1 MNKVVSLRGD
11 IPPGEIN
18 EDVIA
23 MFERYLD
30 RAKSGEIT
38 SAAIGIVHSNATRIG
53 TEWSAA
59 VGESFM
65 LTAAVATL
73 SARIGISMAEAEDE

>member
-38 SAAIGIVHSNATRIG
+38 SAAIGIVHSNATKIG